1 MAKFL
6 NVSSKQKDI
15 TMKKQLIIFTMAAFT
30 LLAGFATSATA
41 QSQKYAYV
49 DTKYVLDNIP
59 EYHDAQDELNEWSA
73 KWQKEIDTLYSNI
86 EHLYKKYQAEKVLL
100 PEEVKKKREEEIV
113 KKEAEM
119 KALQKKYFGPDGEL
133 YKKRKEL
140 VQPIQEKIYNA
151 IETLSKANNYA
162 FVFDKSGGMTI
173 LYAKPKFDISD
184 DVLDEVGTVM
194 QTVRR
199 ESRRRN

>member
-1 MAKFL
+1 
-6 NVSSKQKDI
+6 
-15 TMKKQLIIFTMAAFT
+15 MKKQLITLALLTVGFVFGFSTSTM
-30 LLAGFATSATA
+30 A

-49 DTKYVLDNIP
+49 DTKYILDNIP
-59 EYHDAQDELNEWSA
+59 EYHDAQDELNEWSL
-73 KWQKEIDTLYSNI
+73 KWQKEIDTLYAEI

-100 PEEVKKKREEEIV
+100 PEEVKKKREDEIV
-113 KKEAEM
+113 KKESEM
-119 KALQKKYFGPDGEL
+119 KALQKKYFGPEGEL

-151 IETLSKANNYA
+151 IESIAKTKNYS
-162 FVFDKSGGMTI
+162 FVFDKAGGVTI
-173 LYAKPKFDISD
+173 LYALPKFDISD

-199 ESRRRN
+199 DNRKRN

>member
-1 MAKFL
+1 
-6 NVSSKQKDI
+6 
-15 TMKKQLIIFTMAAFT
+15 MKKQLIKFVIVSFVMI
-30 LLAGFATSATA
+30 AGFSFSANA
-41 QSQKYAYV
+41 QSQKNAYV

-59 EYHDAQDELNEWSA
+59 EYHDAQDELDEWSE
-73 KWQKEIDTLYSNI
+73 KWQKEIDTLYNEI

-100 PEEVKKKREEEIV
+100 PDEVKKKREDEIV
-113 KKEAEM
+113 KKEAAM
-119 KALQKKYFGPDGEL
+119 KALQKKYFGPEGEL

-151 IETLSKANNYA
+151 IQSIAETNNYS

-173 LYAKPKFDISD
+173 LYAKPKYDISD

-199 ESRRRN
+199 DSRKRSK

>member
-1 MAKFL
+1 
-6 NVSSKQKDI
+6 
-15 TMKKQLIIFTMAAFT
+15 MKKQLITLT
-30 LLAGFATSATA
+30 LLTFGFVFGFSVTTNA

-49 DTKYVLDNIP
+49 DTKYILDNIP
-59 EYHDAQDELNEWSA
+59 EYHDAQDELNEWSL
-73 KWQKEIDTLYSNI
+73 KWQKEIDTLYAQI

-100 PEEVKKKREEEIV
+100 PEEVKKKREDEIV

-119 KALQKKYFGPDGEL
+119 KALQKKYFGPEGEL

-151 IETLSKANNYA
+151 IESLSKTKNYS
-162 FVFDKSGGMTI
+162 FVFDKAGGITI
-173 LYAKPKFDISD
+173 LYANPKFDISD

-199 ESRRRN
+199 DNRKRN